1 MNSKVKIGL
10 IGCGNISDAYF
21 LGAAAYDILEIVACA
36 DLDLARA
43 QAKAQRY
50 GIAKACTPAELL
62 ADPAVEIV
70 VNLTVPQ
77 AHVEVNEQAL
87 RAGKHAY
94 AEKPFALDSA
104 GSRRVLELAAAQR
117 RLVGC
122 APDTFL
128 GGGIQTCR
136 KLLDDGAIGDP
147 VAAVAFMMCRGH
159 ESWHPA
165 PEFYYRKGGGPM
177 FDMGPYYITALVN
190 LLGPATRV
198 CGSAKITFP
207 ERAITEAKRSGQKIA
222 VHTPTHI
229 TGAIDFANGATATM
243 VMSFDVHPY
252 PLPCIVLYGTKG
264 TMEVPDPNTFGGP
277 VRVRKAAEK
286 DFVEMPLTH
295 ATERARGTGVA
306 DMAYAIRTG
315 RPHRASGELA
325 HHVVEVMEAFEK
337 SSNSNRH
344 AILTSTCARPAMLPP
359 GVAANALDG

>member
-1 MNSKVKIGL
+1 MLSKVKIGL

-21 LGAAAYDILEIVACA
+21 KGAAAYDILEIVACA

-43 QAKAQRY
+43 QAKARQH

-77 AHVEVNEQAL
+77 AHAPVNEQVL

-94 AEKPFALDSA
+94 VEKPFALDTTS
-104 GSRRVLELAAAQR
+104 SRRVLEVAAAQGR
-117 RLVGC
+117 RVGC

-136 KLLDDGAIGDP
+136 QLLDEGAIGDP
-147 VAAVAFMMCRGH
+147 VAAVAFMMCPGH

-165 PEFYYRKGGGPM
+165 PEFYYQQGGGPM

-190 LLGPATRV
+190 LLGPAKRV
-198 CGSAKITFP
+198 SGSAKITFP
-207 ERAITEAKRSGQKIA
+207 ERTITEAKRAGQKIA
-222 VHTPTHI
+222 VQTPTHI

-243 VMSFDVHPY
+243 VMSFDVTPY
-252 PLPCIVLYGTKG
+252 PLPCLVVYGTKG

-277 VRVRKAAEK
+277 VRVRKAGEK
-286 DFVEMPLTH
+286 EFVEMPLTH
-295 ATERARGTGVA
+295 SVERARGTGVA
-306 DMAYAIRTG
+306 DMAYAIRAG

-325 HHVVEVMEAFEK
+325 HHVVEVMAAFEK
-337 SSNSNRH
+337 SSNANQH
-344 AILTSTCARPAMLPP
+344 VMITSTCERPAMLPP
-359 GVAANALDG
+359 GVAPNVLDA